1 MLVDFLSHALVVIAP
16 LPTRG
21 ASDAWWSQFMFIGA
35 TSLSCVGAGVLPG
48 MQSLALCT
56 LQGRA
61 LATKEA
67 AIRAGEAQ
75 EHDNAAELE
84 PGKLFGA
91 LAVLQAIGQT
101 ILGVSDTLPF
111 VAAVYSDIGS
121 SAYDLWCHLQ
131 QHRSLLPKGHFRN
144 SQWLGTALARVYRPR
159 QARCQSLRPETRK
172 GPS

>member
-1 MLVDFLSHALVVIAP
+1 MRFDLRVVRYSMLVDFFSHALVVIAP
-16 LPTRG
+16 LPTHG

-35 TSLSCVGAGVLPG
+35 TSLSCVGAGVVPG

-75 EHDNAAELE
+75 EHDTDAELE

-101 ILGVSDTLPF
+101 ILGVSDTFPF
-111 VAAVYSDIGS
+111 M
-121 SAYDLWCHLQ
+121 
-131 QHRSLLPKGHFRN
+131 
-144 SQWLGTALARVYRPR
+144 PR
-159 QARCQSLRPETRK
+159 CILI
-172 GPS
+172 

>member
-1 MLVDFLSHALVVIAP
+1 MRFDLRVVRYSMLVDFLSHALVVIAP
-16 LPTRG
+16 LPSRD

-35 TSLSCVGAGVLPG
+35 TSLSCVGAGVVPG

-67 AIRAGEAQ
+67 AVRAGEAQ
-75 EHDNAAELE
+75 EHDNDVELE

-101 ILGVSDTLPF
+101 ILGVSN
-111 VAAVYSDIGS
+111 I
-121 SAYDLWCHLQ
+121 
-131 QHRSLLPKGHFRN
+131 LLGRDVF
-144 SQWLGTALARVYRPR
+144 SYRLCSP
-159 QARCQSLRPETRK
+159 
-172 GPS
+172 